1 MINKKGVVIMKKILS
16 IFLSAMLCVSIG
28 GNSFTS
34 NNIIDKTPMILLEEE
49 NNEEMNES
57 IPEENEENEE
67 NIPELLSDHGG
78 LGGGED
84 NM

>member
-16 IFLSAMLCVSIG
+16 IFLSAMLCISIG

-34 NNIIDKTPMILLEEE
+34 KNIIDKTPMILLVEE

-57 IPEENEENEE
+57 IPEENEEN
-67 NIPELLSDHGG
+67 IPELLSDHGG
-78 LGGGED
+78 LSGGED